1 MLLLKELLIDNRE
14 GSILFIKFLNTTIY
28 SNDTCLFWRTHR
40 KPDWNVATLTKNER
54 SITGFVGL
62 KNIGCICYMNSI
74 MQQLFMIPS
83 FRKAILE
90 VQDANINNE
99 PDSQNV
105 LYQIKRIFGG
115 LTDLEKVHYNPKKFC
130 EAFKD
135 IDGSPI
141 DPNV

>member
-1 MLLLKELLIDNRE
+1 
-14 GSILFIKFLNTTIY
+14 
-28 SNDTCLFWRTHR
+28 
-40 KPDWNVATLTKNER
+40 
-54 SITGFVGL
+54 
-62 KNIGCICYMNSI
+62 
-74 MQQLFMIPS
+74 MIPS

-90 VQDANINNE
+90 VEDKNINNE

-115 LTDLEKVHYNPKKFC
+115 LMDLEKQYYNPKKFC

-141 DPNV
+141 DPNVQKDVAEFFDPLIDKLETLIKDTKEEKNMKNLIYGAFANEVICHDCPHQSEREEKF